1 MAAAFISEVFS
12 GRRTFAP
19 LAVFLLAV
27 SMWTAGASLFRRR
40 LYSSSSSTTGQ
51 WSLPITSLQMS
62 AFLILSFSR
71 SDTMK

>member
-1 MAAAFISEVFS
+1 MAAAFISEGFS
-12 GRRTFAP
+12 GRRAFAP
-19 LAVFLLAV
+19 LAV
-27 SMWTAGASLFRRR
+27 SMWITGPNLFRSR

-51 WSLPITSLQMS
+51 WSLPRTSLQMS

>member
-19 LAVFLLAV
+19 LAV
-27 SMWTAGASLFRRR
+27 SMRITGPGLFRSR
-40 LYSSSSSTTGQ
+40 LYSSSSNTTGQ